1 MQATV
6 SVPRDARWSDLHA
19 REFGRIL
26 LIKLSAVGDVIH
38 TLPVLTK
45 LRQGMDD
52 VSHRRELDE
61 QDASKLSAT
70 QVAPASVPRNRN
82 RGLH

>member
-1 MQATV
+1 MQSTV
-6 SVPRDARWSDLHA
+6 SVPRDARWSDLRA

-45 LRQGMDD
+45 LR
-52 VSHRRELDE
+52 HRY
-61 QDASKLSAT
+61 
-70 QVAPASVPRNRN
+70 PASRIDWLITPACADLVRWHP
-82 RGLH
+82 GVSDILL